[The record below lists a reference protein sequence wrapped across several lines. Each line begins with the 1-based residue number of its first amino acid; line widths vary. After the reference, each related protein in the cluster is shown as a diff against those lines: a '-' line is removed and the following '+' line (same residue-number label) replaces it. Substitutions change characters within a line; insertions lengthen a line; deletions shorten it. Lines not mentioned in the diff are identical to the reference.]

1 MKRPKH
7 FTSNFGDTFVINRA
21 NQLSNYLNYS
31 GTPNQT
37 FLFLELNSS
46 IANYSGW
53 CAEYFGNLTKLPR
66 LHRQSTILSD
76 GFFYPLMVV
85 KWYSPAALSDY
96 ETRTRPLD
104 HVPVNIP
111 QNSTTA
117 PPSSPFTRAWNR
129 PWLGYEVTNMLF
141 SILHLIIFYYFILY

>member
-1 MKRPKH
+1 MDFFKPFLPGLGTGSGRVMKRQTH

-21 NQLSNYLNYS
+21 NQLSIYLNYS

-53 CAEYFGNLTKLPR
+53 CVEYLGNLTKLPR

-76 GFFYPLMVV
+76 GFSTHL
-85 KWYSPAALSDY
+85 WWSSGTARRHSQT
-96 ETRTRPLD
+96 TRQGQDP
-104 HVPVNIP
+104 
-111 QNSTTA
+111 
-117 PPSSPFTRAWNR
+117 
-129 PWLGYEVTNMLF
+129 
-141 SILHLIIFYYFILY
+141 